1 MNKRFRRPLSILL
14 PGSLA
19 LIATVLAAACG
30 GGNSSTTAT
39 TQPTVASTAASS
51 PTTASARTTYPVT
64 VTDMAGKQVTIK
76 AKPTTI
82 VAVSPTAA
90 EMVYAAGGTI
100 VGRSTTVIYPD
111 AAKTATDIGSAYTPA
126 ADKILA
132 LKPDLVVADSVIIL
146 GMPDVAKTLNGLG
159 VPVVYVGAQSYADVL
174 TGLDLMGK
182 VLDGADK
189 TAAVKAGIDQAK
201 NDAKAALAGK
211 NLVFVALTADEKS
224 QLYAAKDT
232 SYVGDIM
239 KQLGINNPA
248 ATLPDTPPY
257 PGYSL
262 VATDKLL
269 QMNPDF
275 ILAITPDPHMP
286 SLAGLIPQIPPL
298 AGMKAVTGKHVV
310 DADMNVFLQAPG
322 PRIVDAFKAITAA
335 VNGK

>member
-1 MNKRFRRPLSILL
+1 MNKRLRRSLPLPLLILVAL
-14 PGSLA
+14 LA
-19 LIATVLAAACG
+19 TALAVACG

-39 TQPTVASTAASS
+39 TQPTVVATAAASA
-51 PTTASARTTYPVT
+51 TTASAKTTYPVDI
-64 VTDMAGKQVTIK
+64 TDMAGHKVTIK

-90 EMVYAAGGTI
+90 ELVYAAGGTI
-100 VGRSTTVIYPD
+100 VGRSTTVVYPD
-111 AAKTATDIGSAYTPA
+111 AAKNATDIGSAYSPA
-126 ADKILA
+126 PDKILA

-146 GMPDVAKTLNGLG
+146 GMPNVQKTLDGLG

-174 TGLDLMGK
+174 TGLDLIGK
-182 VLDGADK
+182 VLDGTDK
-189 TAAVKAGIDQAK
+189 TAQVKAGIDKAK

-211 NLVFVALTADEKS
+211 NLTFVALTADEKS

-239 KQLGINNPA
+239 KQLGISNPA
-248 ATLPDTPPY
+248 SPLPDTPPY

-275 ILAITPDPHMP
+275 ILAITPDPHAP
-286 SLAGLIPQIPPL
+286 PLAGVIAQIPPL
-298 AGMKAVTGKHVV
+298 AGMKAVANKHVI

-322 PRIVDAFKAITAA
+322 PRIADGFKAITAA
-335 VNGK
+335 VTGK

>member
-1 MNKRFRRPLSILL
+1 
-14 PGSLA
+14 
-19 LIATVLAAACG
+19 
-30 GGNSSTTAT
+30 
-39 TQPTVASTAASS
+39 
-51 PTTASARTTYPVT
+51 
-64 VTDMAGKQVTIK
+64 MANHKVTIK
-76 AKPTTI
+76 AKPATI

-90 EMVYAAGGTI
+90 ELVYAAGGTI
-100 VGRSTTVIYPD
+100 VGRSTTVTYPD
-111 AAKTATDIGSAYTPA
+111 AAKTATDVGSAYSPA
-126 ADKILA
+126 PDKILA

-146 GMPDVAKTLNGLG
+146 GMPNVQKTLDGLG
-159 VPVVYVGAQSYADVL
+159 VPVLYIGAQNYADVL

-182 VLDGADK
+182 VLNATDK
-189 TAAVKAGIDQAK
+189 TDLVKAGIDKAK

-211 NLVFVALTADEKS
+211 NVTFVALTADEKS

-248 ATLPDTPPY
+248 SPLPDTPPY

-269 QMNPDF
+269 QMNPDY
-275 ILAITPDPHMP
+275 ILAITPDPHAP
-286 SLAGLIPQIPPL
+286 ALAGLITQIPPL
-298 AGMKAVTGKHVV
+298 QGLKAVTNKHVV

-322 PRIVDAFKAITAA
+322 PRIADAFKAITTV

>member
-1 MNKRFRRPLSILL
+1 MRLRRLRTLPLLVL
-14 PGSLA
+14 VALGATALA
-19 LIATVLAAACG
+19 SACG

-39 TQPTVASTAASS
+39 TQPTVAATAA
-51 PTTASARTTYPVT
+51 ASAKTTTYPVD
-64 VTDMAGKQVTIK
+64 VTDMANHKVTIK
-76 AKPTTI
+76 AKPATI

-90 EMVYAAGGTI
+90 ELVYAAGGTI
-100 VGRSTTVIYPD
+100 VGRSTTVTYPD
-111 AAKTATDIGSAYTPA
+111 AAKTATDVGSAYSPA
-126 ADKILA
+126 PDKILA

-146 GMPDVAKTLNGLG
+146 GMPNVQKTLDGLG
-159 VPVVYVGAQSYADVL
+159 VPVLYIGAQNYADVL

-182 VLDGADK
+182 VLNATDK
-189 TAAVKAGIDQAK
+189 TDLVKAGIDKAK

-211 NLVFVALTADEKS
+211 NVTFVALTADEKS

-248 ATLPDTPPY
+248 SPLPDTPPY

-269 QMNPDF
+269 QMNPDY
-275 ILAITPDPHMP
+275 ILAITPDPHAP
-286 SLAGLIPQIPPL
+286 ALAGLITQIPPL
-298 AGMKAVTGKHVV
+298 QGLKAVTNKHVV

-322 PRIVDAFKAITAA
+322 PRIADAFKAITTV

>member
-1 MNKRFRRPLSILL
+1 MRLRRRRTLPLLVL
-14 PGSLA
+14 VALGATALA
-19 LIATVLAAACG
+19 SACG

-39 TQPTVASTAASS
+39 TQPTVAATAA
-51 PTTASARTTYPVT
+51 ASAKTTTYPVD
-64 VTDMAGKQVTIK
+64 VTDMANHKVTIK
-76 AKPTTI
+76 AKPATI

-90 EMVYAAGGTI
+90 ELVYAAGGTI
-100 VGRSTTVIYPD
+100 VGRSTTVTYPD
-111 AAKTATDIGSAYTPA
+111 AAKTATDVGSAYSPA
-126 ADKILA
+126 PDKILA

-146 GMPDVAKTLNGLG
+146 GMPNVQKTLDGLG
-159 VPVVYVGAQSYADVL
+159 VPVLYIGAQNYADVL

-182 VLDGADK
+182 VLNATDK
-189 TAAVKAGIDQAK
+189 TDLVKAGIDKAK

-211 NLVFVALTADEKS
+211 NVTFVALTADEKS

-248 ATLPDTPPY
+248 SPLPDTPPY

-269 QMNPDF
+269 QMNPDY
-275 ILAITPDPHMP
+275 ILAITPDPHAP
-286 SLAGLIPQIPPL
+286 ALAGLITQIPPL
-298 AGMKAVTGKHVV
+298 QGLKAVTNKHVV

-322 PRIVDAFKAITAA
+322 PRIADAFKAITTV